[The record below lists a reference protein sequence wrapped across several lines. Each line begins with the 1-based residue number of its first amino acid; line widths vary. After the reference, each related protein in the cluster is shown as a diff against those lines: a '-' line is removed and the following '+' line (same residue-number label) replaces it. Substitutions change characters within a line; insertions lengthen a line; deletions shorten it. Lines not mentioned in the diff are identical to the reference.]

1 MRTFTKILIIV
12 VFTTILRIVTSCCNC
27 ENVFFSFNY
36 ETLQIGNIDN
46 SGQWSRPT
54 ESNDMS
60 KNGVAF
66 EVSIIGKSIAQS
78 LVKPV
83 DFWSFNTAV
92 AQSCDCD
99 DRYVG
104 NQLIKSVKII
114 TIHNLNADYTAN
126 EEVTPLFL
134 ANNCLD
140 CDDIGTFYI
149 TIPELIK
156 RLNPES
162 IYNQPVNKFL
172 IYLKV
177 PVENTKAQFQ
187 VEVELTDGR
196 RLTAQT
202 ALINIV

>member
-12 VFTTILRIVTSCCNC
+12 AFTTILRTVTSCCNC

-36 ETLQIGNIDN
+36 ESIQIGNIDN

-54 ESNDMS
+54 ELNEMP

-66 EVSIIGKSIAQS
+66 EVEIIGNSTANS
-78 LVKPV
+78 LVNKL
-83 DFWSFNTAV
+83 DLWAFQTAS

-104 NQLIKSVKII
+104 NQLIKSVKIV
-114 TIHNLNADYTAN
+114 TLFDLNKDYSTN

-149 TIPELIK
+149 TIPDLIK

-196 RLTAQT
+196 KLKAQT